1 MTSATFNAKGT
12 SNPSFKIHK
21 SGPTL
26 YQGAD
31 PALVTDPKEGDL
43 YVKVGDDSFTFQ
55 YQSGHWQESGKV
67 KLGTQTLR
75 GQNNVNVSSNE
86 YVYYGKTIDAAATKL
101 SLDGAGSEF
110 VIPLLTSGQY
120 QISVIGSSLDHNHHV
135 AMTVKGLYVNLVAG
149 QGQVLGSA
157 AQEVMYQTDEA
168 MTADVVVTNTGL
180 VSSFSIIVLGLPSTE
195 IMWSAFI
202 HTTTVTGIA

>member
-43 YVKVGDDSFTFQ
+43 YVKIGADSFTFQ
-55 YQSGHWQESGKV
+55 FQSGHWQETGKV

-86 YVYYGKTIDAAATKL
+86 YVYYGKTVGNTATKL

-120 QISVIGSSLDHNHHV
+120 QISVIGSSLDHTHHV
-135 AMTVKGLYVNLVAG
+135 AMTVKGLYVNLVEGA
-149 QGQVLGSA
+149 GQVLGSA
-157 AQEVMYQTDEA
+157 AQEIMYQTDEE
-168 MTADVVVTNTGL
+168 MTADVIITNTGL
-180 VSSFSIIVLGLPSTE
+180 VSSFSIVVLGLPGTE

>member
-12 SNPSFKIHK
+12 SNTSFKIHK

-55 YQSGHWQESGKV
+55 YQSGHWQETGKV

-86 YVYYGKTIDAAATKL
+86 YVYYGKTVNSSAVRL

-110 VIPLLTSGQY
+110 VIPLFTSGQY

>member
-1 MTSATFNAKGT
+1 MTSAIFNAKGT

-31 PALVTDPKEGDL
+31 PVSVADPKEGDL
-43 YVKVGDDSFTFQ
+43 YVKVGADSFTFQ
-55 YQSGHWQESGKV
+55 YQSGHWQETGKV

-86 YVYYGKTIDAAATKL
+86 YVYYGRTTNAVYTRL
-101 SLDGAGSEF
+101 SLDGQGSEF

-120 QISVIGSSLDHNHHV
+120 QISVIGSSLDQAYHV

-149 QGQVLGSA
+149 QAQLLGNA
-157 AQEVMYQTDEA
+157 VQEIMFQTDEK
-168 MTADVVVTNTGL
+168 MTADVEITNTGL
-180 VSSFSIIVLGLPSTE
+180 VSSFSVVVAGLTNSE

>member
-55 YQSGHWQESGKV
+55 YQSGHWQETGKV

-86 YVYYGKTIDAAATKL
+86 YVYYGRTTDVAATKL

-120 QISVIGSSLDHNHHV
+120 QISVIGSSLDQTYHV

-149 QGQVLGSA
+149 QGQILGNA
-157 AQEVMYQTDEA
+157 AQEIMYQTDEA
-168 MTADVVVTNTGL
+168 MTADVAITNTGL
-180 VSSFSIIVLGLPSTE
+180 VSSFSIIVLGLPDTE

>member
-31 PALVTDPKEGDL
+31 PATVTDPKEGDL

-86 YVYYGKTIDAAATKL
+86 YVYYGKTVDVVATKL
-101 SLDGAGSEF
+101 SLDGLGGEF

-120 QISVIGSSLDHNHHV
+120 QISVIGSSLDQTYHV

-149 QGQVLGSA
+149 QGQVLGNA
-157 AQEVMYQTDEA
+157 AQEIMYQTDEA
-168 MTADVVVTNTGL
+168 MTADVVITNTGL
-180 VSSFSIIVLGLPSTE
+180 VSSFSIVVLGLPDTE

-202 HTTTVTGIA
+202 HTTTVTGIS

>member
-12 SNPSFKIHK
+12 SNTSFKIHK

-43 YVKVGDDSFTFQ
+43 YVKVGADSFTFQ
-55 YQSGHWQESGKV
+55 FQSGHWQETGKV

-86 YVYYGKTIDAAATKL
+86 YVYYGKTTNAAATKL
-101 SLDGAGSEF
+101 SLDGAGAEF
-110 VIPLLTSGQY
+110 VIPLLASGQY
-120 QISVIGSSLDHNHHV
+120 QISVIGSSLDHAHHV
-135 AMTVKGLYVNLVAG
+135 AMTVKGLYVNLVESA
-149 QGQVLGSA
+149 GQVLGNA
-157 AQEVMYQTDEA
+157 AQEIMYQTDEE
-168 MTADVVVTNTGL
+168 MTADVTITNTGL
-180 VSSFSIIVLGLPSTE
+180 VSSFSIVVLGLPNTE

-202 HTTTVTGIA
+202 HTTTVIGIA